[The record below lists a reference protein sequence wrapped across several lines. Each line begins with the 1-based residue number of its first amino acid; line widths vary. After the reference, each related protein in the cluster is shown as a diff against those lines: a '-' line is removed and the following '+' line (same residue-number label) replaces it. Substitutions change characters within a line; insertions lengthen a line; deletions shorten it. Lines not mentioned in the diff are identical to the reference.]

1 MSFAVVGER
10 EDGDKVGE
18 VVLVVVLDT
27 KVIHHQDEGDGARD
41 MAEEAGGGS
50 FKEAVGGEV
59 GDEAELGELTRLL

>member
-18 VVLVVVLDT
+18 VVLVVVLDA

-41 MAEEAGGGS
+41 MAKEAGRRR
-50 FKEAVGGEV
+50 FMKAVGGEV
-59 GDEAELGELTRLL
+59 GDESEVGELTRLL